1 MAEELLEEEFVE
13 SYDDVEIVEE
23 EIGEGKKQI
32 AFRGTLSRANKVN
45 GNKRVYGKNLLHE
58 TYNEAVSRSKRTGQP
73 IFGELEHARDAHVN
87 LERIAVT
94 FPEFNWNEDTGIISG
109 KAVPTLTEAG
119 KVVEGLAKSG
129 FKICFSTRMTGKT
142 KPMSNET
149 KAELGIPLT
158 EDVKEVVGP
167 CKIISIDVVGTP
179 SCQDAVSDTVYEE
192 KQEEQKVNNNKSL
205 KDVIDAVF

>member
-1 MAEELLEEEFVE
+1 
-13 SYDDVEIVEE
+13 
-23 EIGEGKKQI
+23 
-32 AFRGTLSRANKVN
+32 
-45 GNKRVYGKNLLHE
+45 
-58 TYNEAVSRSKRTGQP
+58 
-73 IFGELEHARDAHVN
+73 
-87 LERIAVT
+87 
-94 FPEFNWNEDTGIISG
+94 
-109 KAVPTLTEAG
+109 
-119 KVVEGLAKSG
+119 
-129 FKICFSTRMTGKT
+129 MTGKT

>member
-1 MAEELLEEEFVE
+1 MEELLTEEFVE
-13 SYDDVEIVEE
+13 NSEVEIIEE
-23 EIGEGKKQI
+23 EIGEGIKRI
-32 AFRGTLSRANKVN
+32 AFKGILSESDKIN
-45 GNKRVYGKNLLHE
+45 GNRRVYRKGLLRE
-58 TYNEAVSRSKRTGQP
+58 TYNEAVARSKKSGQP
-73 IFGELEHARDAHVN
+73 IFGELEHAKDAHVN

-94 FPEFNWNEDTGIISG
+94 FPEFKWDEETGVISG